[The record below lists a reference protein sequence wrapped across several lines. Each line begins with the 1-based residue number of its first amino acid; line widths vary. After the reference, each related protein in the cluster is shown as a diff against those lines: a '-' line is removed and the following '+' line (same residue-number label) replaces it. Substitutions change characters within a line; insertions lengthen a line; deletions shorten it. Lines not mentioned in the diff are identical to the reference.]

1 MGFLQD
7 MHNLEQQ
14 ADGTV
19 APAHAPDLALHG
31 LAGAAAIQAV
41 RFTGAVV
48 DDQPTLELDLVITVD
63 GGEPYALSHRQ
74 NVSRIAIPSFQPGAV
89 VPVRVDPADPSS
101 VTLG

>member
-7 MHNLEQQ
+7 MRNLEQQ
-14 ADGTV
+14 ADGTA
-19 APAHAPDLALHG
+19 APADAPELALHG

-48 DDQPTLELDLVITVD
+48 DDRPTLELDLVITVE
-63 GGEPYALSHRQ
+63 GREPYVLSHRQ
-74 NVSRIAIPSFQPGAV
+74 SVSRIAIPSFQPGAV
-89 VPVRVDPADPSS
+89 VPVRVDPADRSS